1 MSNPVNVRYIHWLAV
16 ISLAVGF
23 LLPFAVS
30 AESATLQIAPA
41 VPPAPPAH
49 LVRELL
55 EEDAQRALVNERLSH
70 ASNAHAAP
78 GIATVS
84 PTPVVNAGSFEA
96 GNSDS
101 NVLAVPVKS
110 APPVRLKGIVGV
122 GMQLS
127 AIVNIDGQDAIYRA
141 GQALP
146 ALGPDRGLRLVKI
159 ATPCAKFTDTRHDT
173 ETHISACLNEVHP

>member
-1 MSNPVNVRYIHWLAV
+1 MSNPANVGYRLWL
-16 ISLAVGF
+16 SFMGLAIGF
-23 LLPFAVS
+23 SLPFAVS
-30 AESATLQIAPA
+30 AESATLQIATA

-55 EEDAQRALVNERLSH
+55 EEDARRALVNERLSH

-84 PTPVVNAGSFEA
+84 PTPAVNAGSFEA

-101 NVLAVPVKS
+101 NVLAVPVKP

-127 AIVNIDGQDAIYRA
+127 AIVNIDGQDVIYRA

>member
-1 MSNPVNVRYIHWLAV
+1 MSNPANVRYMPWLAV
-16 ISLAVGF
+16 ISLALGF

-49 LVRELL
+49 MVRELL
-55 EEDAQRALVNERLSH
+55 EADAQRALVNERLSH
-70 ASNAHAAP
+70 ASSANAAS
-78 GIATVS
+78 GITTVS
-84 PTPVVNAGSFEA
+84 PTSVASASSFET
-96 GNSDS
+96 GN
-101 NVLAVPVKS
+101 VPAVQVKP

-127 AIVNIDGQDAIYRA
+127 AIVNIDGQDVIYRA

-146 ALGPDRGLRLVKI
+146 ALGPDKGLRLVKI